1 MKRVRSIKSPFL
13 SLGSC
18 RSAIELR
25 ARKLLILCYN
35 SDPPSLFPLSN
46 PCQL

>member
-1 MKRVRSIKSPFL
+1 L
-13 SLGSC
+13 NY
-18 RSAIELR
+18 

-35 SDPPSLFPLSN
+35 FDPPSRFPLSN